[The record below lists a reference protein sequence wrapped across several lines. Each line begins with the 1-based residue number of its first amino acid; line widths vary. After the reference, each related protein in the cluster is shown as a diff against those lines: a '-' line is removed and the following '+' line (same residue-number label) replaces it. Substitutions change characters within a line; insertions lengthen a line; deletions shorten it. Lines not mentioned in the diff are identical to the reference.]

1 MIRALQP
8 LCFSTDLLLEQV
20 PLLTESI
27 RRILSQHSQFSRNI
41 RKAMAEAGTDAVEGG
56 AEQRF
61 R

>member
-1 MIRALQP
+1 MLQP
-8 LCFSTDLLLEQV
+8 LCFSTNLLLEQV

-27 RRILSQHSQFSRNI
+27 GRILSQNSQFSRNI
-41 RKAMAEAGTDAVEGG
+41 GKAVAKAGTDAVKGG